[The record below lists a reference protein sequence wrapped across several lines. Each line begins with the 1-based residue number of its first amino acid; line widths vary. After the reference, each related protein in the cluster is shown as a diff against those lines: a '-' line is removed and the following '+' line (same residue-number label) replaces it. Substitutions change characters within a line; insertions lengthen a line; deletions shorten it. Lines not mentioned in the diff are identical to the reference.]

1 MPSGGMSVRGLLSV
15 AGARV
20 GAVSD
25 YYDLF
30 LAVDLPP
37 DLSEPTLQELRWLLG
52 EADAPSNLESADW
65 ESWGYPW
72 PTFAGGFA
80 SHSFD
85 GVDTSTLL
93 RAGDRPNLDGSVS
106 WALTVRT
113 CVHEDVFGVVMEVVE
128 WVLRLSTSR
137 GWVGFLRYSGS
148 DEVRHVVRHQEG
160 FDVVEVRM
168 TRKQISRS
176 WS

>member
-1 MPSGGMSVRGLLSV
+1 M
-15 AGARV
+15 
-20 GAVSD
+20 SD

-37 DLSEPTLQELRWLLG
+37 DLPEPTLQELRWLLG
-52 EADAPSNLESADW
+52 QAEAPPTLESADW
-65 ESWGYPW
+65 DSWGYPW
-72 PTFAGGFA
+72 QVFAGGFA

-85 GVDTSTLL
+85 GVDTSLLL
-93 RAGDRPNLDGSVS
+93 RAVDRPNLDGSVP

-113 CVHEDVFGVVMEVVE
+113 CVHEDEFGVVMEVVE
-128 WVLRLSTSR
+128 WILRQSTAQ

-148 DEVRHVVRHQEG
+148 DEVQHVVRHQDG
-160 FDVVEVRM
+160 FDVVDVRM